1 MLRVLPL
8 MWPGFCIM
16 EIADASEFLYW
27 CLRLVRLSSRDLL
40 EQNCQV
46 EAETQTDQV

>member
-27 CLRLVRLSSRDLL
+27 CLRLVRLSSRGFMSCGRLAIFL
-40 EQNCQV
+40 NRIV
-46 EAETQTDQV
+46 R